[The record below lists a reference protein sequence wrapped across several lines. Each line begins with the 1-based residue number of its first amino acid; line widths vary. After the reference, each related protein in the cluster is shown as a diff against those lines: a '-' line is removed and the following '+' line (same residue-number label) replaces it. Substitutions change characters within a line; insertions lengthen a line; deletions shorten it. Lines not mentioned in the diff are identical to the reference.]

1 MREFTKEE
9 LNNEVWKDI
18 PDYEGIYQ
26 ISNLGRV
33 MSIGRKK
40 TRGDEYIPNKILK
53 QTKDKNGY
61 AQVNLSKQGKS
72 KMCKTHRLTIKSFTH
87 VSDLHVDHINGI
99 RDDNRLENLRYCT
112 NRENSTLTGFSP

>member
-33 MSIGRKK
+33 MSIQAVGSTEQEAVSNMWGMYNR
-40 TRGDEYIPNKILK
+40 EINKIK
-53 QTKDKNGY
+53 
-61 AQVNLSKQGKS
+61 
-72 KMCKTHRLTIKSFTH
+72 
-87 VSDLHVDHINGI
+87 
-99 RDDNRLENLRYCT
+99 
-112 NRENSTLTGFSP
+112 